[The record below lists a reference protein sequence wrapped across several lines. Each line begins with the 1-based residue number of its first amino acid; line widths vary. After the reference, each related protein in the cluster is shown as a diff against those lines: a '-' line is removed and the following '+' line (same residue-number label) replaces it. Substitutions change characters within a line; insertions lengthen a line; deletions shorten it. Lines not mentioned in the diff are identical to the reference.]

1 MEGRKVT
8 ILGGGNTAFSVAA
21 RLSHMGNDICLLE
34 HPDFAESISNIS
46 ATKTIILEGVLE
58 TGPASIEKITL
69 DPSEALEFSDL
80 LLLIVPAYAHKPFAE
95 FCGPYLTDDHTV
107 VVMPGTLGSL
117 EWKILASEF
126 GANNICLLYTSP
138 SPRDATLSRMP
149 SSA

>member
-69 DPSEALEFSDL
+69 DPSEA
-80 LLLIVPAYAHKPFAE
+80 
-95 FCGPYLTDDHTV
+95 
-107 VVMPGTLGSL
+107 
-117 EWKILASEF
+117 
-126 GANNICLLYTSP
+126 
-138 SPRDATLSRMP
+138 
-149 SSA
+149 